1 MKQFKGIL
9 ATSHVDAHNE
19 IMPVETLEAMVNQIN
34 QQYIPMGI
42 EHDPRIPPKGRLVSA
57 KVVPLEDGE
66 YGVEGIGEIFEP
78 GDSYELK
85 NDGREI
91 PVHAIDDD
99 KLHIQFDRNYRDE
112 EDQEAIT
119 AIGELFDSKPQEEL
133 KKSIDPISILTLSG
147 AFVLGGI
154 ANGFF
159 GKIGSDAYDYLK
171 GKITGLLNRKNAIQD
186 KHEALLV
193 FSFWVTTGPQGF
205 EVEIILTN
213 PSPEEIEHFLEVGM
227 HQVDQ
232 FVSQYYS
239 QYLGIRRMTYKYE
252 SNTLAIMHVVRK
264 DAVPMFPKEN

>member
-19 IMPVETLEAMVNQIN
+19 VMSVETLEALVDQIN
-34 QQYIPMGI
+34 RLYMPIGI
-42 EHDPRIPPKGRLVSA
+42 EHDPRTPPKGRLISA

-78 GDSYELK
+78 GENYELK

-91 PVHAIDDD
+91 PVHVIDDD
-99 KLHIQFDRNYRDE
+99 KLHIQFDRNYRGE

-119 AIGELFDSKPQEEL
+119 AIGELFDSKPQEEI
-133 KKSIDPISILTLSG
+133 KKSLDPISILTISG

-154 ANGFF
+154 VNGFL

-171 GKITGLLNRKNAIQD
+171 GKIPGLFRRKNANQD

-193 FSFWVTTGPQGF
+193 FSFWVTTVPEGF

-213 PSPEEIEHFLEVGM
+213 PSPEEIEHFFEVGM
-227 HQVDQ
+227 HQVDL

-239 QYLGIRRMTYKYE
+239 EYLDIRKMSYKYE
-252 SNTLAIMHVVRK
+252 GNTLALMHMVRK
-264 DAVPMFPKEN
+264 DAIPMFPKEK